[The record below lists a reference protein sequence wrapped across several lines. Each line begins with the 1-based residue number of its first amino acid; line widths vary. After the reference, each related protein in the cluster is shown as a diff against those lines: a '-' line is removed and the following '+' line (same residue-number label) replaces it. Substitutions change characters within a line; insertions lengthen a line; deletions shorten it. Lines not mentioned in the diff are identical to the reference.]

1 MLAWY
6 CNIPYITIFMAMFAA
21 ILLSVVNRGKIS
33 YAVTIIVSVCIAVLS
48 AIFLYNIIL
57 ADTSFSYTMGKF
69 PAPFGNEIKAGP
81 LQGLLSL
88 VFSAVM
94 ALALLGGRKDALEDI
109 EPKKLSLYCVMIN
122 MTLASLLVLTYT
134 NDAFTGYVFI
144 EIGTIAACA
153 LVMAKDSGATLI
165 ATTRYL
171 FMSLLGSGLFLL
183 SLVILYSIT
192 GHLLMPQMAESIS
205 ILIATGEYRIPLIT
219 ACALLTA
226 GLGIKG
232 AMFPFHRW
240 LPGAHGSA
248 TTASSAVLSGLVIK
262 GYIVLLITFYVRV
275 FSLVIYDHIQI
286 NICVFIL
293 GLAGMIVGSLYAIK
307 ETHIKRLL
315 AYSSVAQIGYVF
327 LGIGIGTELGI
338 TAAIFQI
345 LAHACTKPLL
355 FICAGKLS
363 ATADHQKDLSKLR
376 GSAFK
381 AKLAGVGFTIG
392 AFSMVGIPL
401 LSGFSVKLNLATA
414 SIHSRH
420 LTLLTFVGIA
430 LSTVLNALYY
440 IPAAAVIWSG
450 RRDLRASRLE
460 LKKPPF
466 DLSFIIA
473 CIVLI
478 GGVVYLGAAN
488 EPVLELIKRG
498 FWLM

>member
-1 MLAWY
+1 
-6 CNIPYITIFMAMFAA
+6 MFAA
-21 ILLSVVNRGKIS
+21 ILLSVVSRGRIS
-33 YAVTIIVSVCIAVLS
+33 YTVTIIVCAFISVLS
-48 AIFLYNIIL
+48 AIFLYNIVI
-57 ADTSFSYTMGKF
+57 ADTSFAYTIGKF
-69 PAPFGNEIKAGP
+69 PAPFGNGIKAGP
-81 LQGLLSL
+81 LQGVLAV

-94 ALALLGGRKDALEDI
+94 ALSLLGGKKDVMSDV
-109 EPKKLSLYCVMIN
+109 EPKKLSLYCVMLN
-122 MTLASLLVLTYT
+122 MTMASLLVLTYT

-153 LVMAKDSGATLI
+153 LVMAKDCGATLI

-192 GHLLMPQMAESIS
+192 GHLLMPQMSEEIARLIS
-205 ILIATGEYRIPLIT
+205 TGEYRIPLIA

-275 FSLVIYDHIQI
+275 FTIAIYDHIQI
-286 NICVFIL
+286 NVVVFIL

-307 ETHIKRLL
+307 ETHVKRLL

-363 ATADHQKDLSKLR
+363 ASADHKKDLHELR
-376 GSAFK
+376 ASAFRNR
-381 AKLAGVGFTIG
+381 LAGIGFTIG
-392 AFSMVGIPL
+392 ALSMVGIPL

-414 SIHSRH
+414 SLHSRH
-420 LTLLTFVGIA
+420 LTIMTFVCIA

-440 IPAAAVIWSG
+440 IPAVAVIWSG
-450 RRDLRASRLE
+450 RDDLRANKLS
-460 LKKPPF
+460 LKKLPF
-466 DLSFIIA
+466 DPAFAFA
-473 CIVLI
+473 CIALI
-478 GGVVYLGAAN
+478 GGVLYLGVAN
-488 EPVLELIKRG
+488 EPVLNLISRG
-498 FWLM
+498 LWLM